1 MNNNIQNSF
10 YEAMKVFTDYATA
23 HSAATIT
30 IETAITGIIDARTG
44 EYSVE
49 YLGNTFT
56 TYTTNS
62 NVTYSVG
69 DKVYVLIPDGDFTKT
84 KVILGKTTPSAGQYV
99 SDIDTQTSWYQI
111 SDNLIDERLIDDVVE
126 LSSYKETLLGDDDC
140 IITQDNSFGTIMNN
154 YIQDYGTFQ
163 FKFNVKTE
171 LTEDQ
176 QAGRGNYGVVLYI
189 PLVNTGSGGE
199 ESHVWKIIT
208 LDVGSM
214 SGNPYRFTVW
224 TPQVIN
230 FEIDKQYKF
239 DEDKTPGL
247 CCFCYNFPYDE
258 DKEDIKDIFIKDFS
272 FSVVKELSATDMTGY
287 KLTLKASE
295 GEYFSKNYKDT
306 KTITPTLRVNGK
318 ETSLIKDNCEMYW
331 FVEDASVKSGND
343 YYSAYGGWGWKCL
356 NTRTNIV
363 KNVDGTQ
370 TFDYI
375 TSDFDLQ
382 VSGDLIF
389 SDTRYK
395 CVAVYDGVQVSEIIT
410 LKNFGKNYINF
421 TIETETG
428 SNVFLKD
435 TGYVTLV
442 IDVNLD
448 IPKEV
453 DEAYRDLVSYSW
465 LRYDKNGNLIKEEK
479 TEDYNDSDFF
489 TIISYNQPKKF
500 DNSEYSDEY
509 AGWGFETKIKFP
521 VNIIE
526 DYNTLYCTAK
536 LINPIDEEDDLDEYI
551 LGTKE
556 IVLST
561 SENLSYI
568 LTINNGNQLFKYDS
582 DGDSPAGS
590 AYDGPS
596 TSKVTSIPA
605 LTYTLRR
612 PEGIELTD
620 DEYSFV
626 NYKWCVPKNSLFKVE
641 DYTSE
646 DDDFYYFEGWDNNGH
661 TASLAYSIASR
672 YNVSATNNTIILKCS
687 FQGNELEAYAPITFI
702 KEGENGTNG
711 TAYAAELVSGGQS
724 ANTSVPYS
732 TLNAQGVAQ
741 KLKFLYNISSKK
753 LYRYDYDND
762 ELVELTK
769 NSAGDWTSDKR
780 IYPRVYENSAA
791 TADYTISYSMF
802 DYKTTNPCFYLSNVE
817 TIEENKIASYGS
829 AENGVVLSLAEEP
842 TLTGT
847 YCNIVQAQ
855 ITVDGQSSVSN
866 SDEIIYCYYPIELS
880 IADFDT
886 AVVPGIDGGFA
897 EVMYA
902 SDGTNPS
909 WDETS
914 AFKCDK
920 EGFEN
925 FSISWKTE
933 GHLKPMSGSGT
944 SFTTKPTNKYD
955 DGNSKNMV
963 ITTLSLENVQ
973 KTKVEAAIKEF
984 QEDIENTQEEMESLV
999 NNLGYLEDF
1008 AEKWNE
1014 YWAWYYYL
1022 EDIQDLLDKQTE
1034 AVYKLNDLLEE
1045 KLISIDN
1052 YLNLQ
1057 ENYNNKDIQ
1066 TYCKQLTEQISK
1078 LKNEV
1083 YQAIVQIQTLGNED
1097 AGYDDLIS
1105 LEEYLLDW
1113 NETIKQVYI
1122 DGLGLDS
1129 ALTLEILIT
1138 DINEA
1143 IVEYQELYKDLY
1155 GFSETKYLEEYEELK
1170 AQRQEII
1177 DTIPDSAMYR
1187 CLAIKM
1193 VCQKYLDRFDQYTSI
1208 KDIKT
1213 CVEEMYTKCL
1223 KNSFDKD
1230 DYPTALCWLTV
1241 NDVTETEF
1249 NDKIQECLDKIAEDK
1264 AQIENLNNIL
1274 KVKNQ
1279 TLIHQRP
1286 IIFYFNRYEMSNIN
1300 AWDGNKVEIGDGYI
1314 LSPQIGAGA
1323 KESDN
1328 SFTGVVMGL
1337 KKLNSTGKVR
1347 KGLYAYHKGTQSFM
1361 LDAENGAAIFGKK
1374 ENGGQIIIDPSNTK
1388 ALLYSGNY
1396 FNNYDSSTGLPISY
1410 NTHEDAGM
1418 CIDLSTPE
1426 IRFGTGNFVVN
1437 KEGHI
1442 TAKGGGEIAGWSI
1455 SDTKLVS
1462 ADKKTA
1468 LYSGGGDSD
1477 ERISVGN
1484 SKFVVYG
1491 DGRFKAANNN
1501 FSIDANGNITS
1512 TGGSI
1517 GGWTIGGSSISSGG
1531 TTLNSDGGINCRYL
1545 VANNSGQIGG
1555 WTIGSNSL
1563 SGGGITLSS
1572 GSITGSGW
1580 SILGGGAA
1588 TFGNLTTN
1596 GSVSIGGSGNIG
1608 GVTLTNGVLHID
1620 RAHID
1625 SCNATSLY
1633 LGGKKVSVDEI
1644 QYMTDISGITATRNV
1659 IYVVT
1664 GVDVN
1669 LNITKNT
1676 NGYVT
1681 DVSADVSTTKTVINN
1696 ISYLGIMYHYRTC
1709 KALNQGT
1716 SSSSTQVMTWN

>member
-30 IETAITGIIDARTG
+30 IEAAITGIIDAGTG

-111 SDNLIDERLIDDVVE
+111 SDNLIDERLIDVIE
-126 LSSYKETLLGDDDC
+126 LSSYKRTLSGDKDYM
-140 IITQDNSFGTIMNN
+140 ITQDSSFSTIMNN

-176 QAGRGNYGVVLYI
+176 QAGKGNYGITLYL
-189 PLVNTGSGGE
+189 PLVSIGSGGE
-199 ESHVWKIIT
+199 ESHVWKTIT

-214 SGNPYRFTVW
+214 SGNPYRFTAW
-224 TPQVIN
+224 APQVVN

-239 DEDKTPGL
+239 DEDEEPWLT
-247 CCFCYNFPYDE
+247 CFCYDFPYDE
-258 DKEDIKDIFIKDFS
+258 DKQNIKDIFIKDFS

-318 ETSLIKDNCEMYW
+318 ETSLTKDNCEMYW
-331 FVEDASVKSGND
+331 FIEDASVKSGND

-375 TSDFDLQ
+375 TSDFDLE
-382 VSGDLIF
+382 VSGELIF
-389 SDTRYK
+389 SGTRYK
-395 CVAVYDGVQVSEIIT
+395 CVVIYGGVQISEIIT
-410 LKNFGKNYINF
+410 LKRLNNIPVIFSIK
-421 TIETETG
+421 TESG

-435 TGYVTLV
+435 TGYVILV
-442 IDVNLD
+442 IDVDLYLSEKPVEEFRD
-448 IPKEV
+448 I
-453 DEAYRDLVSYSW
+453 VSYSW
-465 LRYDKNGNLIKEEK
+465 LRYDKNGYLIKEEK
-479 TEDYNDSDFF
+479 AEDYNDSDFF
-489 TIISYNQPKKF
+489 TIVSYNQPKKF
-500 DNSEYSDEY
+500 RESYD
-509 AGWGFETKIKFP
+509 GWGIETKIKFP

-526 DYNTLYCTAK
+526 DYNTIYCTAK
-536 LINPIDEEDDLDEYI
+536 MTVPVEGEKYPDEYI

-646 DDDFYYFEGWDNNGH
+646 DDNFYYFEGWDNNGH

-702 KEGENGTNG
+702 KEGESGTNG

-753 LYRYDYDND
+753 LYRYDYETDK
-762 ELVELTK
+762 LVELTK
-769 NSAGDWTSDKR
+769 NASGDWTSDKR

-791 TADYTISYSMF
+791 TTDYTISYSMF

-817 TIEENKIASYGS
+817 TIEENKIASYGN
-829 AENGVVLSLAEEP
+829 AENGAVLSLAEEP

-855 ITVDGQSSVSN
+855 ITVNGQSSVSN

-886 AVVPGIDGGFA
+886 VVVPSVDGGFA

-902 SDGTNPS
+902 SDGANPS

-933 GHLKPMSGSGT
+933 GHLKPTSGSGT

-963 ITTLSLENVQ
+963 IATLSLGDTQ
-973 KTKVEAAIKEF
+973 KTKVEAAIEEF
-984 QEDIENTQEEMESLV
+984 QENIEDTQEEMENLV

-1008 AEKWNE
+1008 AEKWNN
-1014 YWAWYYYL
+1014 YWDWYYDL

-1045 KLISIDN
+1045 KLVSIDN

-1066 TYCKQLTEQISK
+1066 TYCKQLTEQVSK

-1105 LEEYLLDW
+1105 LKEYLLDW

-1122 DGLGLDS
+1122 NGLGLDS
-1129 ALTLEILIT
+1129 ALALEILVT

-1143 IVEYQELYKDLY
+1143 IAEYQELYKDLY
-1155 GFSETKYLEEYEELK
+1155 SFSETEYLEKYEELK

-1187 CLAIKM
+1187 CLTIKM

-1223 KNSFDKD
+1223 KNAFDKD
-1230 DYPTALCWLTV
+1230 DYPAALCWLTV
-1241 NDVTETEF
+1241 NDITKTEF

-1264 AQIENLNNIL
+1264 TQIENLNNIL

-1279 TLIHQRP
+1279 TLVHQRP

-1347 KGLYAYHKGTQSFM
+1347 KGLYAYNKGTQSFM

-1374 ENGGQIIIDPSNTK
+1374 ENGGQIIIDPSSTK

-1396 FNNYDSSTGLPISY
+1396 FSNYDSSTGLPISY
-1410 NTHEDAGM
+1410 NTHEKAGM

-1501 FSIDANGNITS
+1501 FSIDANGNINS

-1517 GGWTIGGSSISSGG
+1517 GGWTIGGNSITSGG
-1531 TTLNSDGGINCRYL
+1531 TTLSSDGGINCRYL

-1572 GSITGSGW
+1572 GVITGTGFTLSTKGLTFSSGGTKITAGGTTSLTENSTLVGSKKLKPYIQDLTVDTLNVSDELTFQGTKVKWQTVRVITKRKMTSTTVTAAYLLGGSITGDAKSGYTFVPNKD
-1580 SILGGGAA
+1580 STRNYCTDLESTSYYRDIYLLTNKGAIHEGGGE
-1588 TFGNLTTN
+1588 
-1596 GSVSIGGSGNIG
+1596 S
-1608 GVTLTNGVLHID
+1608 
-1620 RAHID
+1620 
-1625 SCNATSLY
+1625 
-1633 LGGKKVSVDEI
+1633 
-1644 QYMTDISGITATRNV
+1644 
-1659 IYVVT
+1659 
-1664 GVDVN
+1664 
-1669 LNITKNT
+1669 
-1676 NGYVT
+1676 
-1681 DVSADVSTTKTVINN
+1681 
-1696 ISYLGIMYHYRTC
+1696 
-1709 KALNQGT
+1709 
-1716 SSSSTQVMTWN
+1716 